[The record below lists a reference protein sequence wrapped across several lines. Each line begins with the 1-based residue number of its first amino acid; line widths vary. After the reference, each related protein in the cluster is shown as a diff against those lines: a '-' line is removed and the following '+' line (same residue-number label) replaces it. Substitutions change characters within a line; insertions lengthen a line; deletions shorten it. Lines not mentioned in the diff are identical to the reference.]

1 MTRYVHLLARKPGDA
16 DWSRRQSFG
25 CFSEGNV
32 DKSAREAAEN
42 KAALAAITWQR
53 QEPETE
59 FRVDVTNTPWH

>member
-1 MTRYVHLLARKPGDA
+1 MGVHVYLLSRKPGSD

-25 CFSEGNV
+25 QHAEGSREL
-32 DKSAREAAEN
+32 DAARN

-59 FRVDVTNTPWH
+59 FHVDVTPLPWA